1 VLRYQRYTNP
11 ISIPD
16 CSVSLGF
23 KFADDFRFSASI
35 HRNYNNESAFTNATT
50 PFLPSSTRN
59 EQIIRCHLIKSKNR
73 SSLKPYPTA
82 NSTNNINFNTTSSN
96 PAGLIKS
103 GSCSRRIYFNEP
115 DLIADTNASVT
126 AAASVADVALS
137 FTTHHY
143 SPSPSAIPQSVY
155 QDDEVQNEIFFRNSH
170 FSNECVP
177 ENHFQCLHSPSC
189 NNSTSCLNAFPAY
202 ISPPPSSPSS
212 ASCSKSNCDCGKNAC
227 LFCLCCSAPAVS
239 PTDANPM
246 VGYHADNP
254 FVDEEGVMMEEEE
267 YHHQQENGHDYY
279 FDDSMSGTRSCSRGG
294 PMLLRR

>member
-1 VLRYQRYTNP
+1 M
-11 ISIPD
+11 
-16 CSVSLGF
+16 SLGF
-23 KFADDFRFSASI
+23 KSADDFRFFASI

-73 SSLKPYPTA
+73 SSFRPYPTA
-82 NSTNNINFNTTSSN
+82 NSTNNINFSTTSSN

-126 AAASVADVALS
+126 AASADVALS

-143 SPSPSAIPQSVY
+143 SPSPIPQSVY
-155 QDDEVQNEIFFRNSH
+155 LDDEVQNEIFFRNSH
-170 FSNECVP
+170 FFNECVH
-177 ENHFQCLHSPSC
+177 EHYFQCPHSPSC

-202 ISPPPSSPSS
+202 ISPPPSSPPLSS

-227 LFCLCCSAPAVS
+227 HFCLCCSAPVVS
-239 PTDANPM
+239 PSDASHM

-267 YHHQQENGHDYY
+267 YHQQENGHYY
-279 FDDSMSGTRSCSRGG
+279 YYDDSMSGSRSCSRGG